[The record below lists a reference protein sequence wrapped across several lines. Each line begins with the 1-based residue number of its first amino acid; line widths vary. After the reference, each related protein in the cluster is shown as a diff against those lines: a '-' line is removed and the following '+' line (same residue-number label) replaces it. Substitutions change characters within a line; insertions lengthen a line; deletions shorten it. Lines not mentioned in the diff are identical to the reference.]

1 MADCGRV
8 LETMVAAAQKIIISG
23 FYGFHNSGDEAV
35 LQSILNALRKQS
47 QAAGLSLE
55 PVVLSIDP
63 EWTTATYGVESVHRM
78 KLGEVRKAISESAG
92 LISGGGSLLQDV
104 TSSKTIPYYLGII
117 KLAQWM
123 GKPVFIYA
131 QGIGPVNRKLFHP
144 LIKSV
149 FRKCAY
155 VSVRDEQS
163 RLLLQSIGL
172 DKDKI
177 DVVPDPVMGLALPED
192 LHRESAGAGSG
203 IGDTPP
209 SVLKDALSTVGVS
222 VRFWEQSRQELDA
235 LAEGLVK
242 ASAELPLHV
251 RFLPFHHTADNE
263 ASRYVMQKMG
273 QCIEKNGGTVS
284 ICEDA
289 LHPLQMLR
297 EVGQCQALIGM
308 RLHSLIYA
316 AGRRTPLMGVSY
328 DPKIDHFLERI
339 ACRPVGTTAAL
350 DADKVAAGLLEL
362 LESGESW
369 KQEREPLIASLVE
382 AAEAPARQIV
392 QYFGHKG

>member
-1 MADCGRV
+1 
-8 LETMVAAAQKIIISG
+8 MVAAAQKIIISG
-23 FYGFHNSGDEAV
+23 YYGFRNSGDEAV

-47 QAAGLSLE
+47 EAAGITLT

-63 EWTTATYGVESVHRM
+63 EWTTAAYGVESVHRM
-78 KLGEVRKAISESAG
+78 KLGEVRKAISGSAG

-104 TSSKTIPYYLGII
+104 TSSKTIPYYLAII

-123 GKPVFIYA
+123 GKPTFIYA

-144 LIKSV
+144 LIKSA

-155 VSVRDEQS
+155 LSVRDEQS
-163 RLLLQSIGL
+163 RLLLQSMGL

-177 DVVPDPVMGLALPED
+177 DVVPDPVMGLTLPED
-192 LHRESAGAGSG
+192 VRKETHEPSSG
-203 IGDTPP
+203 NAHIHDSDISNLQTSPY
-209 SVLKDALSTVGVS
+209 TVGIS
-222 VRFWEQSRQELDA
+222 VRFWEQSRKELDA

-242 ASAELPLHV
+242 VSAELPLHL
-251 RFLPFHHTADNE
+251 RFLPFHHSADNE
-263 ASRYVMQKMG
+263 ASRYVMQKLG
-273 QCIEKNGGTVS
+273 QVVEEHGGTVS

-289 LHPLQMLR
+289 LHPQQMLR

-316 AGRRTPLMGVSY
+316 AGRRVPLMGVSY

-339 ACRPVGTTAAL
+339 GCRPVGSTAAL
-350 DADKVAAGLLEL
+350 EGDMVAAGLLEL
-362 LESGESW
+362 LKSGESW
-369 KQEREPLIASLVE
+369 KREREPLIASLVE
-382 AAEAPARQIV
+382 EAEAPARQV
-392 QYFGHKG
+392 AQYFRRKG

>member
-1 MADCGRV
+1 
-8 LETMVAAAQKIIISG
+8 MVAAAQKIIISG
-23 FYGFHNSGDEAV
+23 YYGFRNSGDEAV
-35 LQSILNALRKQS
+35 LKSILNALRKQS
-47 QAAGLSLE
+47 EAAGITLT

-104 TSSKTIPYYLGII
+104 TGSKTIPYYLAIL

-123 GKPVFIYA
+123 GKPTFIYA

-163 RLLLQSIGL
+163 RLLLQSMGL
-172 DKDKI
+172 DKAKI
-177 DVVPDPVMGLALPED
+177 DVVPDPVMGLTLPED
-192 LHRESAGAGSG
+192 IASEKQDAGSG
-203 IGDTPP
+203 IME
-209 SVLKDALSTVGVS
+209 STVADEAILQSGPYTVGIS
-222 VRFWEQSRQELDA
+222 VRFWEQSRKELDA

-242 ASAELPLHV
+242 AAAELPLHL
-251 RFLPFHHTADNE
+251 RFLPFHHSADND
-263 ASRYVMQKMG
+263 ASHYIMQKLG
-273 QCIEKNGGTVS
+273 QDVEEHGGSVS

-297 EVGQCQALIGM
+297 EVGQCQAMIGM

-316 AGRRTPLMGVSY
+316 AGRRVPLMGVSY

-339 ACRPVGTTAAL
+339 GCQPVGSTVGL
-350 DADKVAAGLLEL
+350 EGDRVAAGLLEL
-362 LESGESW
+362 LKSGEAW
-369 KQEREPLIASLVE
+369 KREREPLIASLVE
-382 AAEAPARQIV
+382 EAEAPARQIA
-392 QYFGHKG
+392 QYFRRKG

>member
-1 MADCGRV
+1 
-8 LETMVAAAQKIIISG
+8 MVAAAQKIIISG
-23 FYGFHNSGDEAV
+23 YYGFRNSGDEAV

-47 QAAGLSLE
+47 EAAGITLT

-78 KLGEVRKAISESAG
+78 KLGEVRKAISDSAG

-104 TSSKTIPYYLGII
+104 TSSKTIPYYLAII

-123 GKPVFIYA
+123 GKPTFIYA

-163 RLLLQSIGL
+163 RLLLQSMGL
-172 DKDKI
+172 DKGKI
-177 DVVPDPVMGLALPED
+177 DVVPDPVMGLTLPED
-192 LHRESAGAGSG
+192 VRTETYGPSSG
-203 IGDTPP
+203 NAHVHDSDISNLLTAPY
-209 SVLKDALSTVGVS
+209 TVGIS
-222 VRFWEQSRQELDA
+222 VRFWEQSRKELDA
-235 LAEGLVK
+235 LAEGLLK
-242 ASAELPLHV
+242 ASAELPLHL
-251 RFLPFHHTADNE
+251 RFLPFHHSADNE
-263 ASRYVMQKMG
+263 ASRYVMQKLG
-273 QCIEKNGGTVS
+273 QGVEKHGGTVS

-316 AGRRTPLMGVSY
+316 AVRRVPLMGVSY
-328 DPKIDHFLERI
+328 DPKIDHFLKRI
-339 ACRPVGTTAAL
+339 GCRPVSSTAAL
-350 DADKVAAGLLEL
+350 EGDMVAAGLLEL
-362 LESGESW
+362 LKSGEAW
-369 KQEREPLIASLVE
+369 KREPLIASLVE
-382 AAEAPARQIV
+382 EAEAPARQV
-392 QYFGHKG
+392 AQYFLRKG